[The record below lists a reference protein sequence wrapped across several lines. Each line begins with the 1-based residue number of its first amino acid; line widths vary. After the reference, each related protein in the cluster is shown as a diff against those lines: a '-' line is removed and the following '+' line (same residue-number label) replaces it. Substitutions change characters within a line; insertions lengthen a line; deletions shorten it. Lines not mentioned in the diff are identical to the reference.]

1 MYKTIV
7 KPTLVLT
14 VIAVAISALLA
25 LTYNLTGV
33 GEASAGIAQDKLDEY
48 AQVVLPGASFKQ
60 ADLLAETAV
69 DDVTLLGIY
78 QDENG
83 NGCAL
88 NISAKGYHGKDS
100 LDLFIA
106 FDKNGAIA
114 GIYPI
119 STQET
124 PSLGSKVTE
133 TDYLKNY
140 IGKDSPVTVSKDGS
154 GDIDAIAGATISSNS
169 LGDAINAAFLFYEE
183 VKGGLQV

>member
-14 VIAVAISALLA
+14 VIAVAVSALLA

-33 GEASAGIAQDKLDEY
+33 GESSTGIAQDKLDEY
-48 AQVVLPGASFKQ
+48 AETVLPGASFKQ
-60 ADLLAETAV
+60 TNLLAETAV
-69 DDVTLLGIY
+69 DGVTLLGVY

-88 NISAKGYHGKDS
+88 NISAKGYHGSDS
-100 LDLFIA
+100 LNLFIA
-106 FDKNGAIA
+106 FDTDGAIA

-124 PSLGSKVTE
+124 PGLGAKVTE
-133 TDYLKNY
+133 ADYLKNY
-140 IGKDSPVTVSKDGS
+140 VGKTGQVTVSTDGS
-154 GDIDAIAGATISSNS
+154 GDIDAVAGATISSNS
-169 LGDAINAAFLFYEE
+169 LGDAVNAAFTFYEE
-183 VKGGLQV
+183 VKGGLQA

>member
-69 DDVTLLGIY
+69 RSTSRQRVITEKIAWTCLSPLTKM
-78 QDENG
+78 
-83 NGCAL
+83 ARL
-88 NISAKGYHGKDS
+88 RV
-100 LDLFIA
+100 FIR
-106 FDKNGAIA
+106 FLRRK
-114 GIYPI
+114 
-119 STQET
+119 
-124 PSLGSKVTE
+124 L
-133 TDYLKNY
+133 
-140 IGKDSPVTVSKDGS
+140 PVL
-154 GDIDAIAGATISSNS
+154 AQR
-169 LGDAINAAFLFYEE
+169 
-183 VKGGLQV
+183 LQRQII